1 MPDIGTIPLDILPY
15 ECLVGR
21 ATESIPYA
29 NTDVQRAWATT
40 TVKCDIQ
47 LVLGAALRRIYGTER
62 NEVHR
67 AFLPPTANI
76 QVGDVVAAKT
86 GPWKLDHFN
95 VLRTIKFREHH
106 IEADMEYSDDHTT
119 ANTLSA

>member
-29 NTDVQRAWATT
+29 NTDVQRSWVTS

-47 LVLGAALRRIYGTER
+47 LVLGSAVRRIYGTER
-62 NEVHR
+62 SEFHR

-76 QVGDVVAAKT
+76 QVGDVMAAT
-86 GPWKLDHFN
+86 DGPWQSDHFN
-95 VLRTIKFREHH
+95 VIRVIKFREHH